1 MEYLAVLVAA
11 IAAYAFGSVWYMALA
26 EPWMQAAGIKK
37 GANGRPDNGAG
48 AMVYIT
54 AFIATLVVAGMM
66 RHIFT
71 LAGIDGAGK
80 GLVSGLGL
88 GLFIVFPWIS
98 TNYGFSGRPR
108 NLLLIDGGY
117 ATIGCAIIGLVLTLF

>member
-88 GLFIVFPWIS
+88 GLLSCFRGFPRI
-98 TNYGFSGRPR
+98 TGFPAAP
-108 NLLLIDGGY
+108 
-117 ATIGCAIIGLVLTLF
+117 ATFC